1 MEIKHIDVPFE
12 LKQMD
17 EDSEFFF
24 FEGIGATG
32 DIDRGADKI
41 IPGASAE
48 SLAAMTPA
56 LFYAHNAEMPLGIY
70 TSAVEDSEGRILVK
84 AKMPKEDDFVSK
96 RIVPQ
101 MKIGSISSL
110 SIGFT
115 IEPGGA
121 EFVNGIRL
129 LKKIKI
135 WEISLVT
142 IPMNENAVVTSIKSA
157 SFQNL
162 PLADA
167 GQTWDAA
174 AATARVLEFTGS
186 GDTPNDNYKKCFFQ
200 CNTGNPNEF
209 GSYGLPFVDVIDG
222 ELKAIPRAIFAAAV
236 SGKGSGHADVTGH
249 IEQYYKK
256 MGRETPFS
264 EKQCFRVDDLE
275 SFTEREFEQ
284 LLKSGITM
292 TGSMAKTAVAM
303 LRGKLYRDGDDES
316 TRDAKRKAEEAAQAE
331 AKQLAEIAELFKK
344 EL

>member
-1 MEIKHIDVPFE
+1 MERKYIDVPFE
-12 LKQMD
+12 LKQME
-17 EDSEFFF
+17 EDSDFFF

-56 LFYAHNAEMPLGIY
+56 LFYAHNPEMPLGIY
-70 TSAVEDSEGRILVK
+70 TSAVEDTEGKILVK
-84 AKMPKEDDFVSK
+84 GKMPKEDDFVSK

-101 MKIGSISSL
+101 MKVGSIGSL

-157 SFQNL
+157 SFQDL

-167 GQTWDAA
+167 GHAWDAA
-174 AATARVLEFTGS
+174 AAKARVSEFTGS
-186 GDTPNDNYKKCFFQ
+186 EDKPSDNYKKCFFR
-200 CNTGNPNEF
+200 CNTEKPSEF
-209 GSYGLPFVDVIDG
+209 GSYELPFVDVIDG
-222 ELKAIPRAIFAAAV
+222 ELKAIPRAIFAAAA
-236 SGKGSGHADVTGH
+236 SGKNSDNIDVKGH
-249 IEQYYKK
+249 IERYYEK
-256 MGRETPFS
+256 MGRESPFS
-264 EKQCFRVDDLE
+264 EKSCFRVDDLE
-275 SFTEREFEQ
+275 SITEREFEQ
-284 LLKSGITM
+284 LLKGGITM
-292 TGSMAKTAVAM
+292 SGSMAKTAVAM
-303 LRGKLYRDGDDES
+303 LKGKLRRDGDDES
-316 TRDAKRKAEEAAQAE
+316 ARDAKKKAEEAAQAE
-331 AKQLAEIAELFKK
+331 EKQLAEIAELFKRK
-344 EL
+344 E